1 MRLVIDLTGLQSGS
15 RFRGIGRYARGLAAG
30 LLRTAG
36 KHEVWLAISEN
47 PPETVEAIR
56 ADFGDLTSPH
66 RIVTYRTLD
75 GGPYPRSSVYW
86 RRAREL
92 TREHFFAGLQA
103 DAILFSSLFEGF
115 EGDVITSG
123 GSLCG
128 ESLRAVIAHD
138 LIPLRNPAK
147 YLDAPE
153 VRGWYYDKLA
163 AFCDCDLF
171 LTNSDSTRLEIIE
184 DAKIDPSRAVS
195 VMAGG
200 DEFAV
205 RATDLK
211 DDGNELETRLG
222 ITKPFFV
229 YAASFEQRKN
239 FEGLIAAFG
248 RFASQI
254 GGQHQL
260 VLVTSN
266 EPAVT
271 AMISSLASEA
281 GLGGFD
287 VIVTGQ
293 ISDTDLTQLYRRCVA
308 MVYPSLHEGFGLPIL
323 EAMHLD
329 AAVIGSNV
337 TSIPEIIGLEE
348 AMFDP
353 TSTEEI
359 AAKMVQV
366 VRDDQFRQR
375 LKENAVQRRA
385 LFTWDRA
392 ALSTWRALEDAL
404 ASQGFQDKPKLNRAA
419 RYQALIKAL
428 KASAKAHGQPTPD
441 ELRQIAN
448 VVAFNQQAIEAL
460 PVLRFRDEKRVWRI
474 EGPFDSNY
482 SLSLVNRETA
492 RALKAKGE
500 EVFLH
505 SSDGPGDYPPNKSF
519 LVQNHPDMLA
529 LWQDRTEIDTRDRLV
544 VASRNIYPPRV
555 DDADGTYNILHS
567 YAWEES
573 RFPSQWVDQ
582 FNLHLDG
589 IACVSSHVSKLLQD
603 SGVAVPLSVVGNGV
617 DHWER
622 VPAARLQNLPGKSFR
637 FLHVSSC
644 FPRKGAD
651 VLLAAYGQAFRRSDD
666 VTLIIK
672 TFKNPHN
679 DIEARLAAARAQDP
693 EFPDVALIFEDLPDS
708 DLKALYQH
716 CQVLVAPSRAEGYG
730 LPIAEAML
738 SGLPVIVTNWSGQ
751 ADFCNEQTAWLVDY
765 SFAQAQT
772 HFDLSSSVWAEP
784 DRDHLASCMREAHA
798 ASATERARK
807 AAAGRAMLLKDHT
820 WSAVVDRLSVAVD
833 RWAKPRKP
841 LHGRLG
847 WVTTWNCKCGIA
859 TYSEYLIRWLPQ
871 KPVIFGAIND
881 DVITPDDEDV
891 VRAWQKYMSGAS
903 LDGLARAVDD
913 SGVDTLVI
921 QFNNSFFDFM
931 ELEKFVLAQ
940 KQSGRTI
947 LMVMHST
954 WGNPDDETKILSLLT
969 KTLNACDR
977 VLVHSYHDLNRLKA
991 IGVVGNTTLLPHGII
1006 EGPPSEFRARRP
1018 GSTFTIGSYGFC
1030 LPHKGLHALV
1040 AAYGLLAR
1048 KDSSLHLHLVNAE
1061 YPVDLSHEL
1070 ARGLRAEMAQ
1080 LGVGARARFT
1090 GDFLPDDQALAHL
1103 RACDLIVFPYENTGE
1118 SASGA
1123 VRFGIASGRPVATT
1137 NLPIFDDVKPAV
1149 FQVADSAPE
1158 ILAAGLRDIISQLR
1172 KGGSAVDEKER
1183 AADRWRQEHSY
1194 EALAARLTGLIEALR
1209 LERSFASAGP
1219 IDRTEAA
1226 DQEMVHGASN

>member
-36 KHEVWLAISEN
+36 QHEVWLAVSEN
-47 PPETVEAIR
+47 PSGTAEAIR
-56 ADFGDLTSPH
+56 ADFGDLAPPH

-103 DAILFSSLFEGF
+103 DAILFTSLFEGF

-123 GSLCG
+123 GGLCG

-138 LIPLRNPAK
+138 LIPLRNPEK

-184 DAKIDPSRAVS
+184 DAKIDPGRAIS

-205 RATDLK
+205 RATELKESGTDL
-211 DDGNELETRLG
+211 DTRLG

-248 RFASQI
+248 RFASQM

-266 EPAVT
+266 EPAVL

-281 GLGGFD
+281 GLGDSD

-337 TSIPEIIGLEE
+337 TSIPEIIGLDE
-348 AMFDP
+348 AQFDP

-359 AAKMVQV
+359 ATKMLRI

-385 LFTWDRA
+385 LFTWDRSA
-392 ALSTWRALEDAL
+392 IATWRALEDAL
-404 ASQGFQDKPKLNRAA
+404 ASGDFLNRPRLNRAA

-428 KASAKAHGQPTPD
+428 KALAKAQGHPTAD

-448 VVAFNQQAIEAL
+448 VVAFNQNAIDAL
-460 PVLRFRDEKRVWRI
+460 PVLTFHNEKRVWRI

-492 RALKAKGE
+492 RALKAQGE

-505 SSDGPGDYPPNKSF
+505 SSEGPGDYPPNESF
-519 LVQNHPDMLA
+519 LALNHPDILT
-529 LWQDRTEIDTRDRLV
+529 LWRDRAEIDMRDRPV
-544 VASRNIYPPRV
+544 IASRNLYPPRV
-555 DDADGTYNILHS
+555 DNGGGTVNILHS

-573 RFPSQWVDQ
+573 RFPSEWVDQ

-589 IACVSSHVSKLLQD
+589 IGSVSSHVSKLLQD

-622 VPAARLQNLPGKSFR
+622 VKAAKLESLPGKSFR

-679 DIEARLAAARAQDP
+679 DIEARLAAARTQDP
-693 EFPDVALIFEDLPDS
+693 EFPDVALIFEDLPDPE
-708 DLKALYQH
+708 LKALYQH
-716 CQVLVAPSRAEGYG
+716 CHVLVAPSRAEGYG
-730 LPIAEAML
+730 LPIAEATL
-738 SGLPVIVTNWSGQ
+738 SGLPVIVTAWGGQ

-765 SFAQAQT
+765 SFAPAQT
-772 HFDLSSSVWAEP
+772 HLELSSSVWAEP
-784 DRDHLASCMREAHA
+784 DRDHLALCMREAHA
-798 ASATERARK
+798 ASATERTGK
-807 AAAGRAMLLKDHT
+807 AAAGRDVLLKGHT
-820 WSAVVDRLSVAVD
+820 WNAVVNRLSAAVD
-833 RWAKPRKP
+833 RWAKPREP
-841 LHGRLG
+841 LQGRVG

-871 KPVIFGAIND
+871 KPIIFGATND

-903 LDGLARAVDD
+903 LEGLAQAVEK

-940 KQSGRTI
+940 KQSGRTV

-954 WGNPDDETKILSLLT
+954 WGNPDDETKIFSLLT
-969 KTLNACDR
+969 KTLKACDR

-1006 EGPPSEFRARRP
+1006 DGPPSDFKARRSN
-1018 GSTFTIGSYGFC
+1018 STFTIGSYGFC

-1048 KDSSLHLHLVNAE
+1048 KDTSLHLHLVNAE
-1061 YPVDLSHEL
+1061 YPVDVSHEL
-1070 ARGLRAEMAQ
+1070 ARRLRAEIAQ

-1090 GDFLPDDQALAHL
+1090 GDFLPDDQALGYL

-1137 NLPIFDDVKPAV
+1137 SLPIFDDVKPAV
-1149 FQVADSAPE
+1149 FQVTDGAPE
-1158 ILAAGLRDIISQLR
+1158 ILAAGLRDIISKLR
-1172 KGGSAVDEKER
+1172 TGGSVVEEKVR
-1183 AADRWRQEHSY
+1183 AADKWRQDHSY

-1209 LERSFASAGP
+1209 LERSFASAGH
-1219 IDRTEAA
+1219 IVQEDTA
-1226 DQEMVHGASN
+1226 DGERV